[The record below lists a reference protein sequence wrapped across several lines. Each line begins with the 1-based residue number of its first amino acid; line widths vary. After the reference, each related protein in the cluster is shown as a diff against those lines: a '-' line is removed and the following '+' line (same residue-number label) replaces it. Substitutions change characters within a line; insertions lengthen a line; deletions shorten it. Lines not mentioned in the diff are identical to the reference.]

1 MHATPVDEKKKILK
15 LLKSKLGVGGTLVYG
30 VLEIQGESHVDKV
43 VEILQ
48 SMGYLKARKIGK

>member
-1 MHATPVDEKKKILK
+1 
-15 LLKSKLGVGGTLVYG
+15 VGGTLVYG